1 MKTPSPLLFA
11 STALTMALSMPA
23 FAASPFAGTADISGK
38 ARLATMTGDDDGNL
52 PLIRVSD
59 DDDDDHRGR
68 TRHRHDDDD
77 DDGCDD
83 GRYRGAG
90 GWGNTGSA
98 DALAPANPNTAA
110 EPAATPPS
118 STRQLRAVL
127 FIRSSFSNGRATRL
141 S

>member
-52 PLIRVSD
+52 PLIRVGD

-68 TRHRHDDDD
+68 TRHWHDDDD
-77 DDGCDD
+77 DDDDDCDD
-83 GRYRGAG
+83 GRCQGAG
-90 GWGNTGSA
+90 GRGNP
-98 DALAPANPNTAA
+98 APAGTVAP
-110 EPAATPPS
+110 PANGLFGNGAPPK
-118 STRQLRAVL
+118 AVT
-127 FIRSSFSNGRATRL
+127 N
-141 S
+141 